1 MTSSR
6 LADLYVGDE
15 CVISGGGA
23 AALAAQFIGGAGLIA
38 GIMPS
43 EASVDVDGV
52 LGKVIIVARLGKGLS
67 MSGIFA
73 GGGNRIGRPVD
84 DTDAFELSL
93 ESTLPA
99 GTNAGG
105 RPPLYIGPAPQT
117 TTLVSR
123 KIPGNF
129 LVSYGSF
136 TSSFSNGTPSRRMIL
151 LTSSGRSEHSSSIR
165 A

>member
-6 LADLYVGDE
+6 LAGLYVGDE
-15 CVISGGGA
+15 WLTGGGEA
-23 AALAAQFIGGAGLIA
+23 ATLAAQFIGSTGLVA
-38 GIMPS
+38 ATMPS

-52 LGKVIIVARLGKGLS
+52 LGRPIIVARLGRGLS
-67 MSGIFA
+67 MTGDFA
-73 GGGNRIGRPVD
+73 GGGNRLGRPVD
-84 DTDAFELSL
+84 DTDAFELSF
-93 ESTLPA
+93 ESTLRA

-105 RPPLYIGPAPQT
+105 RPPLYIGAPQNT
-117 TTLVSR
+117 IFVSR

-129 LVSYGSF
+129 FVSYGKF